1 MSASGGLSLS
11 ENFDSNLQSGG
22 YAATSSFFP
31 GNLNRH
37 DFAEEP
43 FHSLSLYS
51 PGEVEFSFETSAQ
64 SRESRDLIQTFLSCN
79 SVHPPLPEH
88 LLTSRDHTQIFL
100 SWSSRSA
107 EWSEEVLN
115 RWEGVVETVD
125 EDDGIFTARLY
136 DLETEEPYPS
146 EIAEFLIGDVS
157 DDDQSLLQVG
167 AVFYMTLGYSE
178 RVSGR
183 RNRFVRV
190 EFRRLPNWTESD
202 LRRAE
207 ERARRITCFL
217 HSES

>member
-11 ENFDSNLQSGG
+11 GNFDSSLQSGG
-22 YAATSSFFP
+22 YAVTSSFFP
-31 GNLNRH
+31 GNLNRY

-43 FHSLSLYS
+43 FHGSSPYS
-51 PGEVEFSFETSAQ
+51 PGEVGFAFETPAQ
-64 SRESRDLIQTFLSCN
+64 SGESCDHIQIFLSWK
-79 SVHPPLPEH
+79 SVHPPLREH

-107 EWSEEVLN
+107 EWSEEILK

-136 DLETEEPYPS
+136 DLETDEPYPS
-146 EIAEFLIGDVS
+146 EIAELLIGDVS
-157 DDDQSLLQVG
+157 DDDRSLLQVG
-167 AVFYMTLGYSE
+167 AVFYMTVGYSE
-178 RVSGR
+178 WVSGR
-183 RNRFVRV
+183 KDRFVRV

-207 ERARRITCFL
+207 ERARRITRFF